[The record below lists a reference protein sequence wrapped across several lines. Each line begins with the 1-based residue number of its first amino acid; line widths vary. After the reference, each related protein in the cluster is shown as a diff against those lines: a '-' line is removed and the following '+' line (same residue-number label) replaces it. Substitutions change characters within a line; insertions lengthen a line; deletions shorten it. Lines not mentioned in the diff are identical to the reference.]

1 MGAGSVRNRG
11 CGMSAK
17 NNTHPTAAT
26 VERAWQETA
35 CEARL
40 SFVNPTTPPAR
51 RQHEIISGVIPCGRE
66 NAIKL
71 PQVAQLLDTDSR
83 TARLMIQ
90 RARRSVPVLSDNASG
105 YWISN
110 DPNEVGRFSESM
122 RRRARQIYK
131 TAANVEKA
139 AGLTRHEPQQLDGQG
154 CIWAGGDGDG

>member
-1 MGAGSVRNRG
+1 MSDKKKAPAGGGTPTGAGWEKAAG
-11 CGMSAK
+11 K
-17 NNTHPTAAT
+17 THNSYINHTTAA
-26 VERAWQETA
+26 AW
-35 CEARL
+35 
-40 SFVNPTTPPAR
+40 
-51 RQHEIISGVIPCGRE
+51 RQHEIVTDMIPCGRE

-110 DPNEVGRFSESM
+110 DPNEVRRFSESM